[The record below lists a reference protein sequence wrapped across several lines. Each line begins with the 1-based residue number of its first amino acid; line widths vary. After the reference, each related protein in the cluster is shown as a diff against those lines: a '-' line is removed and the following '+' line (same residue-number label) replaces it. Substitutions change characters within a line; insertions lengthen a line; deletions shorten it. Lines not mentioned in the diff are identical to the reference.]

1 MKFVVV
7 NDRAARAAK
16 CAHCAKSIGVGY
28 LHEIQSRRF
37 YCDNQCYI
45 ADKARVAP
53 IDSRAGSDIDQ
64 LVIGGF
70 KDPYSFVF
78 GS

>member
-1 MKFVVV
+1 MKFVIV
-7 NDRAARAAK
+7 NDRAARAAQ
-16 CAHCAKSIGVGY
+16 CAHCAKLISAGY

-37 YCDNQCYI
+37 YCDHQCYT
-45 ADKARVAP
+45 AHGTRLAP
-53 IDSRAGSDIDQ
+53 IGSRAASGIDQ
-64 LVIGGF
+64 LPIGGF

>member
-1 MKFVVV
+1 MKFLIV

-16 CAHCAKSIGVGY
+16 CAHCAKPIGVGY
-28 LHEIQSRRF
+28 LHEITSRRF
-37 YCDNQCYI
+37 YCDHECYVGH
-45 ADKARVAP
+45 KARVAP
-53 IDSRAGSDIDQ
+53 IAWRADSGIDG
-64 LVIGGF
+64 LPIGGF